1 MARNIADSKHEVV
14 VKSAFFP
21 EGISMLN
28 THGQSTCVHLQD
40 TSLTHPEA
48 GPIV

>member
-28 THGQSTCVHLQD
+28 TPWPVNMC
-40 TSLTHPEA
+40 PPA
-48 GPIV
+48 GHQLDSP

>member
-1 MARNIADSKHEVV
+1 MVWNIADSKHEVV

-21 EGISMLN
+21 GGISMIN
-28 THGQSTCVHLQD
+28 THDQSTCVHLQD
-40 TSLTHPEA
+40 TCLTYPEA